1 MKSIAFLQA
10 AFAVVLFTSCAFAD
24 GGFSGAKTEQVTIS
38 LPDYPEDRPQLAA
51 WLLVHEENGSPVADV
66 LAKDTKSATLV
77 FDKNRFAPVLVFP
90 LNTYSKE
97 SAAFIRFFK
106 PAGSIYPFSCQA
118 TWDGGFGAQLLLD
131 LLTKPGDEYSTAE
144 LRSFCERFNWARF
157 QTEVAD
163 LCTKDSAFNPW
174 EMNKEKILAS
184 LTSGKFSKT
193 TLKAAIKPVT
203 VGGVSG
209 SFFQA
214 YVPAPVITADS
225 GEFAFGYSA
234 SGENMVFDGAAVF
247 LVCPPIHPGTTGGSK
262 YRLALMPPSL
272 YAQ

>member
-10 AFAVVLFTSCAFAD
+10 AFVVVLFTSCAFAD
-24 GGFSGAKTEQVTIS
+24 GGFSGAKTERVTIS
-38 LPDYPEDRPQLAA
+38 LPDYPDDRPQPAA
-51 WLLVHEENGSPVADV
+51 WLLVHEENGSPVAEV

-97 SAAFIRFFK
+97 SAAYTRFFK
-106 PAGSIYPFSCQA
+106 PAGCIYPFSLQA
-118 TWDGGFGAQLLLD
+118 TWDGGFGTQLLLD

-144 LRSFCERFNWARF
+144 LRSFCERFNWTRF

-163 LCTKDSAFNPW
+163 LCTKDSTFNPW

-184 LTSGKFSKT
+184 LASGKFSKT
-193 TLKAAIKPVT
+193 KLKATAKSVT
-203 VGGVSG
+203 VSGVEG
-209 SFFQA
+209 SYFQA
-214 YVPAPVITADS
+214 YVPASVITADS
-225 GEFAFGYSA
+225 GEFSFGYNTT
-234 SGENMVFDGAAVF
+234 GENRLFDGAAVF
-247 LVCPPIHPGTTGGSK
+247 LVCQPSHPGTTGGTK
-262 YRLALMPPSL
+262 YRLAHMPPSL